1 MNATIIVVQLNP
13 LFETW
18 VSKKIGTNKG
28 NQTMK
33 YSYSDN
39 GFDIYRTKDGTRVC
53 VLSNS
58 LEGREMFNKYRK
70 KDANAFWRQKGF
82 NQ

>member
-1 MNATIIVVQLNP
+1 MVFHGGAWYNIVVVLNK
-13 LFETW
+13 T
-18 VSKKIGTNKG
+18 KG
-28 NQTMK
+28 IKMK
-33 YSYSDN
+33 YSYSD
-39 GFDIYRTKDGTRVC
+39 GQFDIYRKKDGTRVC

-70 KDANAFWRQKGF
+70 KDANEFWRQKGF

>member
-1 MNATIIVVQLNP
+1 
-13 LFETW
+13 
-18 VSKKIGTNKG
+18 
-28 NQTMK
+28 MK

>member
-1 MNATIIVVQLNP
+1 
-13 LFETW
+13 
-18 VSKKIGTNKG
+18 
-28 NQTMK
+28 MK

-39 GFDIYRTKDGTRVC
+39 GFDIYRAKDGTRVC

-70 KDANAFWRQKGF
+70 KDANEFWRQKGF

>member
-1 MNATIIVVQLNP
+1 
-13 LFETW
+13 
-18 VSKKIGTNKG
+18 
-28 NQTMK
+28 MK
-33 YSYSDN
+33 YSYSE
-39 GFDIYRTKDGTRVC
+39 GRFDIYRKKDGARVC

-70 KDANAFWRQKGF
+70 KDANEFWRQKGF